1 MVPISAREDIIPPF
15 TSDRLPDIKIIKFS
29 GIMALHIYLLC
40 NLAAGGDSFALKGFE
55 KSFARILILK

>member
-1 MVPISAREDIIPPF
+1 
-15 TSDRLPDIKIIKFS
+15 
-29 GIMALHIYLLC
+29 MALHIYLLC